1 MKYMGNIFV
10 KRSNVQRKYV
20 AKILE
25 QIKLKNFI
33 LFAWHNWKE
42 WQLKFRLENKFSENS
57 RKLLEWIKLQQS
69 LRTKKS

>member
-1 MKYMGNIFV
+1 MAKIFV

-25 QIKLKNFI
+25 QIKLKIFI
-33 LFAWHNWKE
+33 LIAWHNWKE

-69 LRTKKS
+69 LTTKKS

>member
-1 MKYMGNIFV
+1 MKYMGKIFV

-25 QIKLKNFI
+25 QIKLKIFI
-33 LFAWHNWKE
+33 LSAWHNWKE
-42 WQLKFRLENKFSENS
+42 WQLKFRLEKKFSENS

-69 LRTKKS
+69 LTTKKS

>member
-1 MKYMGNIFV
+1 MKYMGKIFV

-25 QIKLKNFI
+25 QIKLKIFI
-33 LFAWHNWKE
+33 LIAWHNWKE

-69 LRTKKS
+69 LTTKKS

>member
-1 MKYMGNIFV
+1 MKYMGKNFV

-25 QIKLKNFI
+25 QIKLKIFI
-33 LFAWHNWKE
+33 LFALHNWKE
-42 WQLKFRLENKFSENS
+42 WQFKFRLENKFSENS

-69 LRTKKS
+69 LTTKKS